1 MIRYGILGFGLH
13 AVKRLMP
20 GFAEAKNCRVSALSR
35 RKLKDAQASA
45 KQFGI
50 RLAFDSAEEL
60 CKSKEV
66 DAVFVATPNAR
77 HLEDVL
83 LALRHGKPVLVE
95 KPMGMNAGECKKMVE
110 AAHKAKLPLGV
121 AQVFRF
127 EDSTARLRERL
138 AAHEL
143 GKLTFARSE
152 FSYPGRGHARSWL
165 NQRSIAGGGP
175 IADVGVHC
183 IDALRFILQDEVLRV
198 GARTAADR
206 ESGDVEAAAV
216 VTLEFSRGVLG
227 AVLVSTRAAY
237 RTPLEIVGEEGV
249 LRADDALNV
258 EHPIRIELLRAGE
271 IVDTERVSNHL
282 AYARQV
288 DAFADAMQGKATFP
302 APGEEG
308 WTNQMILDAAYRSA
322 KSGKAEK
329 VSG

>member
-1 MIRYGILGFGLH
+1 MIRFGILGFGLH

-20 GFAEAKNCRVSALSR
+20 GFAEAKHCRVSALSR
-35 RKLKDAQASA
+35 RKLDEARASA
-45 KQFGI
+45 KKFGI
-50 RLAFDSAEEL
+50 PLAFDSAEDL
-60 CKSKEV
+60 CKSKDV
-66 DAVFVATPNAR
+66 DAVFVATPNAS
-77 HLEDVL
+77 HLADVL
-83 LALRHGKPVLVE
+83 LALKHGKPVLVE
-95 KPMGMNAGECKKMVE
+95 KPMAMNAAECRKMVE

-127 EDSTARLRERL
+127 EESTARLRERV

-143 GKLTFARSE
+143 GKTIFARSE
-152 FSYPGRGHARSWL
+152 FSYPGRNHARAWL
-165 NQRSIAGGGP
+165 NQRAIAGGGP

-198 GARTAADR
+198 SARTAADR

-216 VTLEFSRGVLG
+216 ISLEFGRGILG

-237 RTPLEIVGEEGV
+237 RTPLEIVGENGV

-258 EHPIRIELLRAGE
+258 EHPIRIELLREGE
-271 IVDTERVSNHL
+271 IVDAERVSNHL

-288 DAFADAMQGKATFP
+288 DAFADAVEGKAAFP

-322 KSGKAEK
+322 KSGKVEK
-329 VSG
+329 VSP

>member
-1 MIRYGILGFGLH
+1 MIRFGIVGFGLH

-20 GFAEAKNCRVSALSR
+20 GFAEAKRCRVSALSR
-35 RKLKDAQASA
+35 RKLEEAKASA
-45 KQFGI
+45 KQFGVA
-50 RLAFDSAEEL
+50 LAFDSAEEL

-66 DAVFVATPNAR
+66 DAVFIATPNSS
-77 HLEDVL
+77 HLGDVL

-127 EDSTARLRERL
+127 EDSTARLRERV
-138 AAHEL
+138 AAQEV
-143 GKLTFARSE
+143 GKVTFARSE
-152 FSYPGRGHARSWL
+152 FSYPGRAHARTWL
-165 NQRSIAGGGP
+165 NQRAIAGGGP

-183 IDALRFILQDEVLRV
+183 IDTLRFILQDEVLRV
-198 GARTAADR
+198 SARTTADR
-206 ESGDVEAAAV
+206 DSGDVEAAGILS
-216 VTLEFSRGVLG
+216 LEFGRGALG

-237 RTPLEIVGEEGV
+237 RTPLEIVGEKGV
-249 LRADDALNV
+249 LRAEDALSV
-258 EHPIRIELLRAGE
+258 EHPIRIELMRNEE
-271 IVDTERVSNHL
+271 IVDSERISNHL

-288 DAFADAMQGKATFP
+288 DAFAEAVEGKAAFP

-322 KSGKAEK
+322 KSGKVEK

>member
-1 MIRYGILGFGLH
+1 MIRFGIVGFGLH

-20 GFAEAKNCRVSALSR
+20 GFAEAKRCRVSALSR
-35 RKLKDAQASA
+35 RKLEEAKASA
-45 KQFGI
+45 KQFGVA
-50 RLAFDSAEEL
+50 LAFDSAEEL

-66 DAVFVATPNAR
+66 DAVFIATPNSS
-77 HLEDVL
+77 HLGDVL

-127 EDSTARLRERL
+127 EDSTARLRERV
-138 AAHEL
+138 AAHEV
-143 GKLTFARSE
+143 GKVTFARSE
-152 FSYPGRGHARSWL
+152 FCYPGRAHARTWL
-165 NQRSIAGGGP
+165 NQRAIAGGGP

-183 IDALRFILQDEVLRV
+183 IDTLRFILQDEVLRV
-198 GARTAADR
+198 SARTTADR
-206 ESGDVEAAAV
+206 DSGDVEAAGILS
-216 VTLEFSRGVLG
+216 LEFGRGALG

-237 RTPLEIVGEEGV
+237 RTPLEIVGEKGV
-249 LRADDALNV
+249 LRAEDALSV
-258 EHPIRIELLRAGE
+258 EHPIRIELMRNEE
-271 IVDTERVSNHL
+271 IVDSERVSNHL

-288 DAFADAMQGKATFP
+288 DAFAEAVEGKAAFP

>member
-1 MIRYGILGFGLH
+1 MIRFGILGFGLH

-20 GFAEAKNCRVSALSR
+20 GFAQAKNCKVSVLSR
-35 RKLKDAQASA
+35 RKLDEAKASA

-50 RLAFDSAEEL
+50 PLAFDSAEEL
-60 CKSKEV
+60 CQSKQV
-66 DAVFVATPNAR
+66 DAVFVATPNAS
-77 HLEDVL
+77 HLADVL
-83 LALRHGKPVLVE
+83 LALKHGKPVLVE

-110 AAHKAKLPLGV
+110 TAHKAKLALGV

-127 EDSTARLRERL
+127 EESTARLRERI

-143 GKLTFARSE
+143 GKVTFARSE
-152 FSYPGRGHARSWL
+152 FSYPGRSHPRAWL
-165 NQRSIAGGGP
+165 NQRAIAGGGP

-198 GARTAADR
+198 SARTTADR

-216 VTLEFSRGVLG
+216 VSLEFARGALG

-237 RTPLEIVGEEGV
+237 RTPLEVVGENGV
-249 LRADDALNV
+249 LRADDALSV
-258 EHPIRIELLRAGE
+258 EYPIRIELLREGE
-271 IVDTERVSNHL
+271 IVDTERISNHL

-288 DAFADAMQGKATFP
+288 DAFADAIEGKAAFP

-308 WTNQMILDAAYRSA
+308 WTNQMIVDAAYRSA
-322 KSGKAEK
+322 KSGKVEK
-329 VSG
+329 ISS

>member
-1 MIRYGILGFGLH
+1 MIRFGILGFGLH

-20 GFAEAKNCRVSALSR
+20 GFAEARNCQVSALSR
-35 RKLKDAQASA
+35 RKLQEAKASA

-50 RLAFDSAEEL
+50 PLAFDSAEEL
-60 CKSKEV
+60 CRAKEV
-66 DAVFVATPNAR
+66 DAVFVATPNAS
-77 HLEDVL
+77 HLDDVL

-127 EDSTARLRERL
+127 EDSTARLRERV
-138 AAHEL
+138 ASHEL
-143 GKLTFARSE
+143 GRLTFARSE
-152 FSYPGRGHARSWL
+152 FSYPGRGHARTWL
-165 NQRSIAGGGP
+165 NQRAIAGGGP
-175 IADVGVHC
+175 MADVGVHC

-198 GARTAADR
+198 SARTTADR
-206 ESGDVEAAAV
+206 ESGDVEAAGV

-237 RTPLEIVGEEGV
+237 RTPLEIVGENGV

-288 DAFADAMQGKATFP
+288 DAFAEAVEGKSAFP